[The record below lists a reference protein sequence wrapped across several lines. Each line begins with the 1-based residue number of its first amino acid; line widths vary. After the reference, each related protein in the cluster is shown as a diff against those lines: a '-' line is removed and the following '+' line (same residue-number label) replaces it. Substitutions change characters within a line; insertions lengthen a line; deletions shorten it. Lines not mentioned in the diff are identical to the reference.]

1 MMIERLN
8 GRTAV
13 AVATAGLLL
22 VALVG
27 WFGVLSPQR
36 SKAAELSTQ
45 IDDAELRLQ
54 VAQALVEGP
63 LLAQSKAELA
73 TLQTAIPDEVRMS
86 GVLRQLSRASATSR
100 VRILG
105 ITPGAPAV
113 VGSTSVTSI
122 TVSLEGRYFAIREFL
137 RLLRAGADLRNEKVV
152 ATGRLF
158 GVDSIQFSGGGE
170 GAGSIVQATLTVSA
184 FAFQQPTAA
193 PGTATAPS
201 DDTVA
206 EAATP

>member
-54 VAQALVEGP
+54 AAQALADGP

-86 GVLRQLSRASATSR
+86 GVLRQFSRASATSR

-105 ITPGAPAV
+105 ITPGAPV
-113 VGSTSVTSI
+113 VSGSTSVTPI

-137 RLLRAGADLRNEKVV
+137 RLLRAGADLRNDKVV

-158 GVDSIQFSGGGE
+158 GVDSIQFNGGDTD
-170 GAGSIVQATLTVSA
+170 GSVVQATLTVNA
-184 FAFQQPTAA
+184 FDFQEAAAA
-193 PGTATAPS
+193 PGAATAPS

>member
-8 GRTAV
+8 GRGALALAV
-13 AVATAGLLL
+13 AGLLL

-73 TLQTAIPDEVRMS
+73 TLQTAIPDDVRMS

-113 VGSTSVTSI
+113 VGSTSVTPI
-122 TVSLEGRYFAIREFL
+122 TVSLEGRYFAVREFL
-137 RLLRAGADLRNEKVV
+137 RLLRAGADLKDEKVV
-152 ATGRLF
+152 AKGRLF
-158 GVDSIQFSGGGE
+158 RVDSIQFSGGDTGE
-170 GAGSIVQATLTVSA
+170 SLVQVTLTVNA
-184 FAFQQPTAA
+184 FAFQPAAAA
-193 PGTATAPS
+193 PGTATALS